1 MVQVTVITIDGPSGA
16 GKGTLA
22 HMLAAHLGWNL
33 LDSGALY
40 RVVAYACQFEGVS
53 LTQEQDAA
61 AIAENLAVEFI
72 SGENAEVLVSY
83 RGIDISASIRNEQM
97 GAGAS
102 KVAAMPLVRQAL
114 LRRQRAF
121 QVAPGLVADGR
132 DMGTVVFPNAGL
144 KIFLTASAEERA
156 ERRYKQLKN
165 KEESVSLATLFRD
178 IQDRDQ
184 RDQSRAVSPLVPADD
199 AILIDSTGKPI
210 EQVFEQV
217 LCELKKKDL
226 VKGLAFNFV

>member
-1 MVQVTVITIDGPSGA
+1 
-16 GKGTLA
+16 
-22 HMLAAHLGWNL
+22 
-33 LDSGALY
+33 
-40 RVVAYACQFEGVS
+40 
-53 LTQEQDAA
+53 
-61 AIAENLAVEFI
+61 
-72 SGENAEVLVSY
+72 
-83 RGIDISASIRNEQM
+83 M

-217 LCELKKKDL
+217 LSGLKKKDL